1 MARQIFICKEPI
13 LTALLLERK
22 KEILPTLPVDKDL
35 SVPKSS
41 PHFSSLF
48 YSVGEKGFSCGRSPG
63 ARSPLLQRN
72 KSISFGKK
80 GRGGKSFP
88 LLARKV
94 PRTFWKEWSAV
105 FCILEP
111 AREPTVS
118 SKGRGTSFAF
128 GKEGESPPFSLS
140 ALPLSLEKIPH

>member
-1 MARQIFICKEPI
+1 MARQIFTCKEPI

-22 KEILPTLPVDKDL
+22 KEIPPTLPVDKDL

-48 YSVGEKGFSCGRSPG
+48 YSVGGKGFSCGRSPG

-80 GRGGKSFP
+80 GRGGNPSHSWR
-88 LLARKV
+88 ARC
-94 PRTFWKEWSAV
+94 PGYSGRSGAQSSA
-105 FCILEP
+105 FLER